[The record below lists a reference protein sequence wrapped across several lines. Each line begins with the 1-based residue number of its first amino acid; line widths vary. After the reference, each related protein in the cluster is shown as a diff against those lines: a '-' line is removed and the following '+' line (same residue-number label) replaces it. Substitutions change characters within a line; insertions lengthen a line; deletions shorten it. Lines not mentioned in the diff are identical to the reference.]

1 MLYLLQV
8 FVVVFC
14 TVNVVIGLQNIS
26 HEGVEN
32 FFGNGCDK
40 PAASQVIDISLCHKP
55 EATTCNL

>member
-1 MLYLLQV
+1 M
-8 FVVVFC
+8 FVAVFC

-40 PAASQVIDISLCHKP
+40 PAASRVIDISLCHKP